1 MERSLWCLRARYEL
15 VAEEAWLA
23 KGLVTDFE
31 LLEQLLAEHS
41 VDECDYDEDVDE
53 EVQCED
59 WDKD

>member
-15 VAEEAWLA
+15 AAEEAWLA

-41 VDECDYDEDVDE
+41 VDECDCDEDVDE